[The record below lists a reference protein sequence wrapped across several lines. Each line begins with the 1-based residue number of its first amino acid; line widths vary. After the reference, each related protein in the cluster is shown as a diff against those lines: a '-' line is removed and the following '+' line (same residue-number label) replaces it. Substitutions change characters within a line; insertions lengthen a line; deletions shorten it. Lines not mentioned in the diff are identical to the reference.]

1 MNLLRTA
8 ETIVA
13 FGKSKAGNHYNRVLM
28 SAVLSLV
35 CNFLYALY
43 HGVMG
48 VINLSLW
55 FFVMCAFY
63 GILAVMRLCAVLSGR
78 KKQRDRSDVSQRY
91 VMKIS
96 GILLL
101 LLGIVLTAIINISL
115 SQHIATVYDTITMIT
130 IATYTFGKITV
141 TIVNAVR
148 QRRNSSPLLLV
159 IRNIRYAEVAASVL
173 TLQRSMLVS
182 FGEADEWQIYL
193 MNALTGLAVCMF
205 VVVLGILLMIKSGK
219 EMNYGQIKTCENE

>member
-1 MNLLRTA
+1 
-8 ETIVA
+8 
-13 FGKSKAGNHYNRVLM
+13 
-28 SAVLSLV
+28 
-35 CNFLYALY
+35 
-43 HGVMG
+43 
-48 VINLSLW
+48 
-55 FFVMCAFY
+55 
-63 GILAVMRLCAVLSGR
+63 
-78 KKQRDRSDVSQRY
+78 
-91 VMKIS
+91 MKIS

-101 LLGIVLTAIINISL
+101 LLGIVLTAIIDISL

-219 EMNYGQIKTCENE
+219 EMDYGQIKTCENE

>member
-1 MNLLRTA
+1 MNLLQIA
-8 ETIVA
+8 ETLVA
-13 FGKSKAGNHYNRVLM
+13 LGKSKAQNQYNRVLM
-28 SAVLSLV
+28 SAVLSLA

-63 GILAVMRLCAVLSGR
+63 GILAVMRFCAVLSGR
-78 KKQRDRSDVSQRY
+78 KKQCDRSDVSQRY

-96 GILLL
+96 GVLLL
-101 LLGIVLTAIINISL
+101 LLGIVLTAMIDISL
-115 SQHIATVYDTITMIT
+115 SQHIATVYGKITMIT
-130 IATYTFGKITV
+130 IAAYTFGKITV
-141 TIVNAVR
+141 TVVNAVR
-148 QRRNSSPLLLV
+148 QRRNPSPLLLV

-182 FGEADEWQIYL
+182 FGEADERQIYL

-219 EMNYGQIKTCENE
+219 EMNHGKIKTCESE